1 MGRENDNSY
10 LSNSF
15 YIVGLMRSLQRQ
27 RKIYLDGFAGK
38 KPSTPVS
45 YTGLEE
51 KARQLLRPE
60 AFAYLAGGA
69 GSETTIDA
77 NRRALDQ
84 VKIHPR
90 MLGGV
95 QEVSMQHGR
104 PHDHQ

>member
-1 MGRENDNSY
+1 
-10 LSNSF
+10 
-15 YIVGLMRSLQRQ
+15 MRSLQRQ

-45 YTGLEE
+45 YSGLEE

-95 QEVSMQHGR
+95 QEVSMQQPWRAHTLPAPFMLAPIWR
-104 PHDHQ
+104 SEERRVV